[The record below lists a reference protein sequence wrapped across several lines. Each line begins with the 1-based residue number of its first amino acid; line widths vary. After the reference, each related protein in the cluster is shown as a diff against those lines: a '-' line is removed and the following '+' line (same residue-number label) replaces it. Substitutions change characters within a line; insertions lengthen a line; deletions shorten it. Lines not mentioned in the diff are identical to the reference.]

1 MTLKEIKSERIG
13 DKYYTGNHDS
23 GLRIFIY
30 PKDGHHSTYAILG
43 TKFGSINTSF
53 FSTNNGEVV
62 KLPDGIAHYLEH
74 KLFESEDGDAFSKYA
89 KTGASANAYTSF
101 DMTCYL
107 FSCTENFE
115 ESLKILLEFVQ
126 SPYFT
131 PETVKK
137 EQGIISQEIKMYDDD
152 PSWRVM
158 FNLYRAMFHKH
169 PVKVEI
175 AGTVQSISEI
185 NPENLYE
192 CYSNF
197 YNLNNMALCVAGK
210 VDPQEV
216 LKIVDKI
223 IKPINGTVPE
233 SYFPDDPYDI
243 VRPRVEEKFPVSMPI
258 FQLGFKE
265 DASKGRPD
273 IEESTQT
280 DVILQVLASK
290 ASPLYRELLDQ
301 DLINESFGYEY
312 FEGKGYA
319 AVIFSGESKDPDK
332 TASIIKEAIKKI
344 HKDGISKEDF
354 ENAKKALYGR
364 TLSILN
370 SAENISNAILTLEFS
385 NRELFA
391 AIESVASVN
400 LEDVNERLK
409 SQLDIENCALSIIS
423 PESK

>member
-1 MTLKEIKSERIG
+1 MNLREVKSERLG
-13 DKYYTGNHDS
+13 DRYYTEKHDS

-30 PKDGHHSTYAILG
+30 PKEGHNSTYAILG

-53 FSTNNGEVV
+53 IHPSKAEVV

-101 DMTCYL
+101 DMTGYL

-137 EQGIISQEIKMYDDD
+137 EQGIIGQEIKMYDDD

-158 FNLYRAMFHKH
+158 FNLYRAMFHSH

-175 AGTVQSISEI
+175 AGSVESISEI
-185 NPENLYE
+185 TPEILYE
-192 CYSNF
+192 CYTNF

-210 VDPQEV
+210 VDVDEV
-216 LKIVDKI
+216 LKIVDQT
-223 IKPINGTVPE
+223 IKPTKGFVPE
-233 SYFPDDPYDI
+233 SIFPQEPYNI
-243 VRPRVEEKFPVSMPI
+243 VRPRIEENFPVSMPI

-273 IEESTQT
+273 IKESTQT
-280 DVILQVLASK
+280 DIILQVLASK
-290 ASPLYRELLDQ
+290 SSLLYRELLDQ
-301 DLINESFGYEY
+301 ELINESFGYEY
-312 FEGKGYA
+312 FEGNGYA

-332 TASIIKEAIKKI
+332 TTIIIKRAIQKMR
-344 HKDGISKEDF
+344 KDGINKEDF
-354 ENAKKALYGR
+354 EIAKKALYGR

-370 SAENISNAILTLEFS
+370 SAENIGNAILTLEFS
-385 NRELFA
+385 NRALFS
-391 AIESVASVN
+391 AIECIASTTA
-400 LEDVNERLK
+400 EDVNERLK
-409 SQLDIENCALSIIS
+409 NQLDVNNCALSIIS